1 MYPWPGGSASR
12 FEAGDGTKVM
22 SVKQKLVT
30 LATGKLMTWYFQ
42 TNGLLKPLE
51 KKSDLFVELRRCDL
65 CSGFWVFLL
74 LVTFNPGAR
83 LWGIFAP
90 LDILAS
96 AMTYAYTARIL
107 SSGWMSE
114 HGTTMLDW
122 GVETGITQGG
132 ALTTNPG

>member
-1 MYPWPGGSASR
+1 MMNA
-12 FEAGDGTKVM
+12 
-22 SVKQKLVT
+22 KQTMGT
-30 LATGKLMTWYFQ
+30 LAAGKLMTWFFQ
-42 TNGLLKPLE
+42 TNGLLRPLE
-51 KKSDLFVELRRCDL
+51 EKSPLFVELRRCDL

-122 GVETGITQGG
+122 NTESSFVHSG
-132 ALTTNPG
+132 ALTQNPG